1 MVALVRIALSRPY
14 TFVVLAL
21 LLLIIGPLAA
31 LRTPT
36 DIFPDIRIP
45 VIGVVWQYTG
55 LPPDQM
61 AGRITTPFERA
72 LTTTVNDIE
81 HIVSNSYNGFGIVKI
96 FFQPNVDIR
105 TANAQVTAISQTL
118 IKAMPPGATPPLI
131 LNYYASTVP
140 IIQVALS
147 GDGLTEQNLAD
158 IGINQL
164 RTPLITVPG
173 AAIPYPYGGKMRQIQ
188 IDLDPQA
195 LQSRGL
201 SGQDVANA
209 LAAQNLITP
218 AGTQKIGTFE
228 YNIQLNNSPLKMEEL
243 GDLPIKTVNG
253 AMVYVRDIATVR
265 DGNPPQ
271 TNIVHVNGNRSVL
284 MMVLKAGAIST
295 LDIIAGIKQKVI
307 DVKDQLPDALRIGF
321 IGDQSVFV
329 RSAISGVAY
338 EGIIAALLTS
348 VMILLFLGSWRST
361 LIIAVSIPLSV
372 FGAVMMLWAIGET
385 LNIMTLGGLALAVGI
400 LVDEATVTIE
410 NINWHLE
417 QGKGVET
424 AIMDGA
430 NQIVVPAFVSL
441 SCICIVFVP
450 MFFLTGVARFLFVP
464 LAEAVMFAMLW
475 SFILSRTLVPTM
487 AKYLLHQHHT
497 YAEDEA
503 PPPSRNPLVRFQRG
517 FEARFEAVRDFYRD
531 LLALAIHGR
540 GVFVTVF
547 LCFVAASFLLV
558 PFVGR
563 NFFPSVD
570 TGSILMHV
578 RTQIG
583 TRVEESAN
591 QFAEV
596 QKAIRWI
603 IPPGE
608 IDTLADNI
616 GMPISGIN
624 MTYNN
629 TGVIGPQD
637 GDIQIKLKEG
647 HRPTAGYVQAL
658 REQLPR
664 AFPGMTFAFLPA
676 DIVSQILNF
685 GAPAP
690 IDLQVRG
697 ADVNANFVYA
707 NKLLSRLRRIPGIAD
722 ARIQQSPSN
731 PTFNID
737 VDRTR
742 AQYVGLTERDVTNS
756 LVVNLAGSGQVA
768 PTYYLNPDNG
778 VSYSIVMQTPQYQID
793 SLSALEALPITAG
806 NAGTPPI
813 LGGIADI
820 TRSTSSA
827 VVSQYDIQPM
837 VQIYATPQGR
847 DLGAVAADVKAIIA
861 DTAKEVPKGSSV
873 VLLGQVQTMNDA
885 FSGLLFGL
893 LAAIVLIYLLI
904 VVNFQSWSDPFVIIT
919 ALPAALAG
927 IVWTLF
933 ATRTTLSVPALTGA
947 IMCMGVATA
956 NSVLVISFAK
966 ERYEELGDPVA
977 AAIEAG
983 FVRFRPVVM
992 TALAMI
998 IGMMPMALAL
1008 GDGGEQNAP
1017 LGRAVVGGLIFATV
1031 ATLIF
1036 VPVVFSMVH
1045 SKQGARA
1052 AAAPETINAHWR
1064 QSRRRTGDFKCPL
1077 NEALR
1082 SRAGSWASSG
1092 SSPASSRCWWW

>member
-1 MVALVRIALSRPY
+1 MIALVRIALSRPY

-61 AGRITTPFERA
+61 SGRITTPFERA

-81 HIVSNSYNGFGIVKI
+81 HIVANSYNGIGIVKI

-118 IKAMPPGATPPLI
+118 LKQMPPGATPPLI
-131 LNYYASTVP
+131 LNYSASTVP

-147 GDGLTEQNLAD
+147 GEGLTEQNLAD

-164 RTPLITVPG
+164 RTPLVTVPG
-173 AAIPYPYGGKMRQIQ
+173 AAIPYAFGGKQRQVQ
-188 IDLDPQA
+188 IDLNSTA
-195 LQSRGL
+195 LQARGL

-218 AGTQKIGTFE
+218 VGSQKIGGFE
-228 YNIQLNNSPLKMEEL
+228 YVIQLNNSPLKMEDL
-243 GDLPIKTVNG
+243 GNLPIKAVNG
-253 AMVYVRDIATVR
+253 AMVYIRDVASVR

-271 TNIVHVNGNRSVL
+271 TNIVHVDGNRSVL
-284 MMVLKAGAIST
+284 MMVLKAGSIST

-307 DVKDQLPDALRIGF
+307 DVKDQLPDALKIGF
-321 IGDQSVFV
+321 IGDQSLFV
-329 RSAISGVAY
+329 RGAITGVAN
-338 EGIIAALLTS
+338 EGVIAALLTS

-361 LIIAVSIPLSV
+361 VIIAVSIPLSV
-372 FGAVMMLWAIGET
+372 LGAIVMLSAVGET

-400 LVDEATVTIE
+400 LVDDATVTIE
-410 NINWHLE
+410 NINYHLE
-417 QGKGVET
+417 QGKAVEP

-430 NQIVVPAFVSL
+430 RQIVTPAFVSL
-441 SCICIVFVP
+441 LCICIVFVP
-450 MFFLTGVARFLFVP
+450 MFFLQGVARFLFVP
-464 LAEAVMFAMLW
+464 MAEAVMFAMMW

-487 AKYLLHQHHT
+487 AKYLLQPHLHH
-497 YAEDEA
+497 EGSIK
-503 PPPSRNPLVRFQRG
+503 PPSRNPLVIFQRG
-517 FEARFEAVRDFYRD
+517 FEARFERFRGLYRD
-531 LLALAIHGR
+531 LLTAALGHR
-540 GVFVTVF
+540 KVFVSCF
-547 LCFVAASFLLV
+547 LGFVAVSFLLV
-558 PFVGR
+558 PFLGR
-563 NFFPSVD
+563 NFFPTVD
-570 TGSILMHV
+570 AGNILMHV
-578 RTQIG
+578 RTQVG
-583 TRVEESAN
+583 TRVEETAN
-591 QFAEV
+591 QLADV
-596 QKAIRWI
+596 QKAIRKI
-603 IPPGE
+603 IPPCE
-608 IDTLADNI
+608 IDTLTDNI

-637 GDIQIKLKEG
+637 GDVQIKLKEG
-647 HRPTAGYVQAL
+647 HRPTAEYVQAL

-664 AFPGMTFAFLPA
+664 QFPGMNFSFLPA

-697 ADVNANFVYA
+697 ANLEANFAYA
-707 NKLLSRLRRIPGIAD
+707 NNLLSRIRRIPGIAD
-722 ARIQQSPSN
+722 ARIQQSPN
-731 PTFNID
+731 APTFNIV

-756 LVVNLAGSGQVA
+756 LVVNLAGSSQVA

-793 SLSALEALPITAG
+793 SLSALQTLPITATG
-806 NAGTPPI
+806 NPQSPI
-813 LGGIADI
+813 LGGIANI
-820 TRSTSSA
+820 SRATSSA
-827 VVSQYDIQPM
+827 VVTQYDIQSM
-837 VQIYATPQGR
+837 VQIFATPQGR
-847 DLGAVAADVKAIIA
+847 DLGAVSADVRAIMA
-861 DTAKEVPKGSSV
+861 DTAKEAPKGSSV
-873 VLLGQVQTMNDA
+873 VLLGQVQTMNSA

-893 LAAIVLIYLLI
+893 LAAVVLIYFLI
-904 VVNFQSWSDPFVIIT
+904 VVNFQSWSDPFVITT

-927 IVWTLF
+927 IVWMLF
-933 ATRTTLSVPALTGA
+933 TTQTTLSVPALTGA

-956 NSVLVISFAK
+956 NSVLVISFAR

-983 FVRFRPVVM
+983 FVRFRPVLM

-998 IGMMPMALAL
+998 IGMTPMALGL
-1008 GDGGEQNAP
+1008 GEGGEQNAP

-1031 ATLIF
+1031 ATLMF
-1036 VPVVFSMVH
+1036 VPVVFSMMH
-1045 SKQGARA
+1045 KRRQAKE
-1052 AAAPETINAHWR
+1052 AAPEISHAH
-1064 QSRRRTGDFKCPL
+1064 
-1077 NEALR
+1077 
-1082 SRAGSWASSG
+1082 
-1092 SSPASSRCWWW
+1092 

>member
-1 MVALVRIALSRPY
+1 MIALVRIALSRPY

-61 AGRITTPFERA
+61 SGRIVTPFERA

-81 HIVSNSYNGFGIVKI
+81 HIVSNSYNGFGIIKI

-173 AAIPYPYGGKMRQIQ
+173 AAIPYPYGGKQRQIQ

-218 AGTQKIGTFE
+218 VGTQKIGGFE
-228 YNIQLNNSPLKMEEL
+228 YNIQLNNSPLRMEEL
-243 GDLPIKTVNG
+243 GDLPIKVVNG
-253 AMVYVRDIATVR
+253 AMVYVRDIASVR

-271 TNIVHVNGNRSVL
+271 TNIVHVDGNRSVL
-284 MMVLKAGAIST
+284 MMVLKAGSIST
-295 LDIIAGIKQKVI
+295 LDIIAGIKRKVI
-307 DVKDQLPDALRIGF
+307 EVKDQLPDALKIGF

-329 RSAISGVAY
+329 RSAITGVAN
-338 EGIIAALLTS
+338 EGVIAALLTS

-372 FGAVMMLWAIGET
+372 FGAIMMLWAIGET

-417 QGKGVET
+417 QGKPVE
-424 AIMDGA
+424 ASIMDGA
-430 NQIVVPAFVSL
+430 NQIVIPAFVSL

-450 MFFLTGVARFLFVP
+450 MFFLTGIARFLFVP

-487 AKYLLHQHHT
+487 AKYLLHQHEHH
-497 YAEDEA
+497 EGG
-503 PPPSRNPLVRFQRG
+503 PPPTRNPLVRFQRG
-517 FEARFEAVRDFYRD
+517 FEAGFERVRSSYRD
-531 LLALAIHGR
+531 LLMLAMRGR
-540 GVFVTVF
+540 AVFVTCF
-547 LCFVAASFLLV
+547 LAFVGLSFLLV
-558 PFVGR
+558 PYIGS
-563 NFFPSVD
+563 NFFPAVD

-591 QFAEV
+591 QFADV
-596 QKAIRWI
+596 QKTIRRI
-603 IPPGE
+603 IPASE

-637 GDIQIKLKEG
+637 GDIQVKLREG
-647 HRPTAGYVQAL
+647 HRPTSEYVKAL

-697 ADVNANFVYA
+697 ADMNANFAYA
-707 NKLLSRLRRIPGIAD
+707 NKLLSRVRRIPGIAD

-731 PTFNID
+731 PSFNID

-793 SLSALEALPITAG
+793 SLGALETLPITAG
-806 NAGTPPI
+806 NTTVPPI
-813 LGGIADI
+813 LGGIASI
-820 TRSTSSA
+820 TRSVSSA
-827 VVSQYDIQPM
+827 VVTQYDIQPM

-847 DLGAVAADVKAIIA
+847 DLGAVAADIRTVIA

-873 VLLGQVQTMNDA
+873 VLLGQVQTMNSA
-885 FSGLLFGL
+885 FSGLLYGL

-927 IVWTLF
+927 IVWMLF
-933 ATRTTLSVPALTGA
+933 TTQTTLSVPALTGA

-983 FVRFRPVVM
+983 FVRFRPVLM

-998 IGMMPMALAL
+998 IGMTPMALAL
-1008 GDGGEQNAP
+1008 GEGGEQNAP
-1017 LGRAVVGGLIFATV
+1017 LGRAVIGGLFFATV

-1036 VPVVFSMVH
+1036 VPVVFGMVH
-1045 SKQGARA
+1045 KKHGAKI
-1052 AAAPETINAHWR
+1052 AAAPETSHA
-1064 QSRRRTGDFKCPL
+1064 
-1077 NEALR
+1077 
-1082 SRAGSWASSG
+1082 
-1092 SSPASSRCWWW
+1092 

>member
-1 MVALVRIALSRPY
+1 VTPGCDVLPLPNALGNARYMIALVRIALSRPY

-21 LLLIIGPLAA
+21 LLLLLGPLAA

-61 AGRITTPFERA
+61 SGRITTPFERV

-81 HIVSNSYNGFGIVKI
+81 HIVANSYNGFGIVKI

-118 IKAMPPGATPPLI
+118 LKQLPPGATPPLI
-131 LNYYASTVP
+131 LNYNASTVP

-147 GDGLTEQNLAD
+147 GEGLTEQNLAD

-173 AAIPYPYGGKMRQIQ
+173 AAIPYPYGGKQRQIQ
-188 IDLDPQA
+188 IDLNSAA
-195 LQSRGL
+195 LQARGL
-201 SGQDVANA
+201 SGQDVANT

-218 AGTQKIGTFE
+218 VGTQKIGEFE
-228 YNIQLNNSPLKMEEL
+228 YNIQLNNSPLKIQEL
-243 GDLPIKTVNG
+243 GDLPIKAVNG
-253 AMVYVRDIATVR
+253 AMVYIRDVATVR

-271 TNIVHVNGNRSVL
+271 TNIVHVDGNRSVL

-295 LDIIAGIKQKVI
+295 LDIISGIKQKVVE
-307 DVKDQLPDALRIGF
+307 VKSQLPDNLKINF
-321 IGDQSVFV
+321 VGDQSVFV
-329 RSAISGVAY
+329 RSAIGGVAN
-338 EGIIAALLTS
+338 EGVIAACLTS
-348 VMILLFLGSWRST
+348 LMILLFLGSWRST
-361 LIIAVSIPLSV
+361 VIIAVSIPLSIL
-372 FGAVMMLWAIGET
+372 GAIIMLSAVGET

-400 LVDEATVTIE
+400 LVDDATVTIE
-410 NINWHLE
+410 NINYHLE
-417 QGKGVET
+417 QGKPVT
-424 AIMDGA
+424 QAILDGA
-430 NQIVVPAFVSL
+430 QQIVTPAFVSL
-441 SCICIVFVP
+441 LCICIVFVP

-464 LAEAVMFAMLW
+464 MAEAVMFAMMW

-487 AKYLLHQHHT
+487 ANYLLKPHTHH
-497 YAEDEA
+497 EGDER
-503 PPPSRNPLVRFQRG
+503 PPTRNPLVLFQRG
-517 FEARFEAVRDFYRD
+517 FEARFERLRQGYRD
-531 LLALAIHGR
+531 VLSLALGHR
-540 GVFVTVF
+540 KVFVGCF
-547 LCFVAASFLLV
+547 LGFVAVSFLLV
-558 PFVGR
+558 PFLGR

-570 TGSILMHV
+570 AGNILLHV
-578 RTQIG
+578 RTQVG

-591 QFAEV
+591 QFADV
-596 QKAIRWI
+596 QKVIRKI

-608 IDTLADNI
+608 VETLTDNI

-637 GDIQIKLKEG
+637 GDIQIKLREG
-647 HRPTAGYVQAL
+647 HRPTAEYVKAM
-658 REQLPR
+658 REQLPK

-697 ADVNANFVYA
+697 ANLDANFAYA
-707 NKLLSRLRRIPGIAD
+707 SKLLSRIRRIPGIAD

-756 LVVNLAGSGQVA
+756 LVVNLAGSSQVA

-793 SLSALEALPITAG
+793 SLSALQALPLTATG
-806 NAGTPPI
+806 NPQSPI

-820 TRSTSSA
+820 KRTISSA
-827 VVSQYDIQPM
+827 VVSQYDIQSM
-837 VQIYATPQGR
+837 VQIFATPQGR
-847 DLGAVAADVKAIIA
+847 DLGAVAADVRALLTE
-861 DTAKEVPKGSSV
+861 TAKDVPKGSSV
-873 VLLGQVQTMNDA
+873 VLLGQVQTMNSA

-893 LAAIVLIYLLI
+893 LAAAVLIYLLI
-904 VVNFQSWSDPFVIIT
+904 VVNFQSWSDPFVIVT

-927 IVWTLF
+927 IVWMLF
-933 ATRTTLSVPALTGA
+933 TTQTTLSVPALTGA

-956 NSVLVISFAK
+956 NSVLVISFAR
-966 ERYEELGDPVA
+966 ERYEELGDPVMA
-977 AAIEAG
+977 ALEAG
-983 FVRFRPVVM
+983 FFRFRPVLM

-998 IGMMPMALAL
+998 IGMAPMALGL
-1008 GDGGEQNAP
+1008 GEGGEQNAL
-1017 LGRAVVGGLIFATV
+1017 LGRAVIGGLIFATI
-1031 ATLIF
+1031 ATLVF

-1045 SKQGARA
+1045 KKYDPKAVNLRTDGPADVQD
-1052 AAAPETINAHWR
+1052 AH
-1064 QSRRRTGDFKCPL
+1064 
-1077 NEALR
+1077 
-1082 SRAGSWASSG
+1082 
-1092 SSPASSRCWWW
+1092 

>member
-1 MVALVRIALSRPY
+1 MIALVRIALSRPY

-61 AGRITTPFERA
+61 AGRITTPFQRA

-81 HIVSNSYNGFGIVKI
+81 HIVANSYNGFGIVKI

-131 LNYYASTVP
+131 LNYSASTVP

-164 RTPLITVPG
+164 RTPLVTVPG
-173 AAIPYPYGGKMRQIQ
+173 AAIPYPFGGKMRQVQ
-188 IDLDPQA
+188 IDLDPSA
-195 LQSRGL
+195 LQARGL

-218 AGTQKIGTFE
+218 VGTQKIGEFE

-243 GDLPIKTVNG
+243 GDLPIKAVNG
-253 AMVYVRDIATVR
+253 AMVYVRDVASVR

-284 MMVLKAGAIST
+284 MMVLKAGYIST

-321 IGDQSVFV
+321 VGDQSVFV
-329 RSAISGVAY
+329 RSAISGVAF
-338 EGIIAALLTS
+338 EGITAALLTS

-361 LIIAVSIPLSV
+361 VIIAVSIPLSV
-372 FGAVMMLWAIGET
+372 LGAIVMLAAIGET

-400 LVDEATVTIE
+400 LVDDATVTIE

-417 QGKGVET
+417 HGKDVEP

-430 NQIVVPAFVSL
+430 RQIVTPAFVSL
-441 SCICIVFVP
+441 LCICIVFVP

-464 LAEAVMFAMLW
+464 MAEAVMFAMIW

-487 AKYLLHQHHT
+487 AKYLLKPHVDR
-497 YAEDEA
+497 EGG
-503 PPPSRNPLVRFQRG
+503 PPASRNPLVWFQRG
-517 FEARFEAVRDFYRD
+517 FEARFERVRAGYRG
-531 LLALAIHGR
+531 LLSLALAHR
-540 GVFVTVF
+540 AVFVAGF
-547 LCFVAASFLLV
+547 LGAIGLSFLLV
-558 PFVGR
+558 PYLGR
-563 NFFPSVD
+563 NFFPAVD
-570 TGSILMHV
+570 SGSILMHV
-578 RTQIG
+578 RTQVG

-596 QKAIRWI
+596 QKAIRKV

-608 IDTLADNI
+608 IETLTDNI

-629 TGVIGPQD
+629 TGVIGPAD
-637 GDIQIKLKEG
+637 GDIQIKLREG
-647 HRPTAGYVQAL
+647 HRPTDEYVKAL
-658 REQLPR
+658 REQLPA

-690 IDLQVRG
+690 IDLQIRG
-697 ADVNANFVYA
+697 ANLEANFAYA
-707 NKLLSRLRRIPGIAD
+707 NKLLARIRRIPGVAD
-722 ARIQQSPSN
+722 ARIQQSPSS

-756 LVVNLAGSGQVA
+756 LVVNLAGSAQVA

-778 VSYSIVMQTPQYQID
+778 VSYSIVMQTPQFKVD
-793 SLSALEALPITAG
+793 SLSALQTLPMTA
-806 NAGTPPI
+806 AATSTPPI

-820 TRSTSSA
+820 KRSTSSA

-837 VQIYATPQGR
+837 VQIFATTQGR
-847 DLGAVAADVKAIIA
+847 DLGGVAAEIRAAIA
-861 DTAKEVPKGSSV
+861 DTAQDVPKGSSV
-873 VLLGQVQTMNDA
+873 VLLGQVQTMNSA
-885 FSGLLFGL
+885 FAGLLFGL
-893 LAAIVLIYLLI
+893 LAAVVLIYLLI

-927 IVWTLF
+927 IVWMLF
-933 ATRTTLSVPALTGA
+933 STHTTLSVPALTGA

-956 NSVLVISFAK
+956 NSVLVISFAR
-966 ERYEELGDPVA
+966 ERYEVTGDPLA

-983 FVRFRPVVM
+983 FVRFRPVLM

-998 IGMMPMALAL
+998 IGMAPMAL
-1008 GDGGEQNAP
+1008 GFGEGGEQNAP
-1017 LGRAVVGGLIFATV
+1017 LGRAVVGGLVFATF
-1031 ATLIF
+1031 ATLMF

-1045 SKQGARA
+1045 KKQGAKA
-1052 AAAPETINAHWR
+1052 AAATELSHAH
-1064 QSRRRTGDFKCPL
+1064 
-1077 NEALR
+1077 
-1082 SRAGSWASSG
+1082 
-1092 SSPASSRCWWW
+1092 

>member
-1 MVALVRIALSRPY
+1 MIALVRIALSRPY

-72 LTTTVNDIE
+72 LTTTVNDFD
-81 HIVSNSYNGFGIVKI
+81 HIVANSYNCFGIVKI

-105 TANAQVTAISQTL
+105 IANAQVTAISQTL
-118 IKAMPPGATPPLI
+118 IKQMPPGATPPLI
-131 LNYYASTVP
+131 LNYSASTVP

-147 GDGLTEQNLAD
+147 GEGLPEQNLAD

-164 RTPLITVPG
+164 RTPLVTVPG
-173 AAIPYPYGGKMRQIQ
+173 AAIPYPFGGKQRQVH
-188 IDLDPQA
+188 IDLNSEA
-195 LQSRGL
+195 LQARGL
-201 SGQDVANA
+201 SGQDVANT

-218 AGTQKIGTFE
+218 IGTQKIGSFE
-228 YNIQLNNSPLKMEEL
+228 YTLQLNNSPIKMEDL
-243 GDLPIKTVNG
+243 GNLPIKAVNG
-253 AMVYVRDIATVR
+253 AMVYIRDVASVR

-271 TNIVHVNGNRSVL
+271 TNIVHVDGNRSVL

-307 DVKDQLPDALRIGF
+307 DVKDQLPDALKIAF
-321 IGDQSVFV
+321 IGDQSLFV
-329 RSAISGVAY
+329 RGAIGGVAN
-338 EGIIAALLTS
+338 EGVIAALLTS

-361 LIIAVSIPLSV
+361 LIIAVSIPLSIM
-372 FGAVMMLWAIGET
+372 GAIVMLAAIGET

-400 LVDEATVTIE
+400 LVDDATVTIE
-410 NINWHLE
+410 NINYHLE
-417 QGKGVET
+417 QGKPVEQS
-424 AIMDGA
+424 ILDGA
-430 NQIVVPAFVSL
+430 NQIVTPAFVSL
-441 SCICIVFVP
+441 LCICIVFVP

-464 LAEAVMFAMLW
+464 MAEAVMFAMVW

-487 AKYLLHQHHT
+487 ANYLLQAHVRH
-497 YAEDEA
+497 DEGA
-503 PPPSRNPLVRFQRG
+503 GPPRSRNPLVRFQRSFETG
-517 FEARFEAVRDFYRD
+517 FERIRQGYRG
-531 LLALAIHGR
+531 LLSMALGHR
-540 GVFVTVF
+540 PTFVIAF
-547 LCFVAASFLLV
+547 LGFVAVSFLLA
-558 PFVGR
+558 PFLGR

-570 TGSILMHV
+570 AGNILMHV
-578 RTQIG
+578 RTQVG
-583 TRVEESAN
+583 TRVEETASQLAD
-591 QFAEV
+591 V
-596 QKAIRWI
+596 QKAVRKI
-603 IPPGE
+603 IPPRE
-608 IDTLADNI
+608 IDTVADNI

-637 GDIQIKLKEG
+637 GDVQIKLKEG
-647 HRPTAGYVQAL
+647 HRPTAEHVQAL

-690 IDLQVRG
+690 IDLQIRG
-697 ADVNANFVYA
+697 ADLAANFAYA
-707 NKLLSRLRRIPGIAD
+707 NKLLSRVRRIPGVAD
-722 ARIQQSPSN
+722 ARIQQSPNN

-742 AQYVGLTERDVTNS
+742 AQYVGMTERDVTNA
-756 LVVNLAGSGQVA
+756 LVVNLAGSSQVA

-793 SLSALEALPITAG
+793 SLSALQTLPITAPG
-806 NAGTPPI
+806 ISQSPI
-813 LGGIADI
+813 LGGIADV
-820 TRSTSSA
+820 TRATSSA

-847 DLGAVAADVKAIIA
+847 DLGAVAADVRAIIA
-861 DTAKEVPKGSSV
+861 DTAKQVPKGSSV
-873 VLLGQVQTMNDA
+873 VLLGQVQTMNSA

-893 LAAIVLIYLLI
+893 LAAVVLIYLLI

-927 IVWTLF
+927 IVWMLF
-933 ATRTTLSVPALTGA
+933 STQTTLSVPALTGS

-956 NSVLVISFAK
+956 NSVLVISFAR
-966 ERYEELGDPVA
+966 ERYEELGDPA
-977 AAIEAG
+977 AAALEAG
-983 FVRFRPVVM
+983 FVRFRPVLM

-998 IGMMPMALAL
+998 IGMTPMALGL
-1008 GDGGEQNAP
+1008 GEGGEQNAP
-1017 LGRAVVGGLIFATV
+1017 LGRAVIGGLIFATA
-1031 ATLIF
+1031 ATLMF

-1045 SKQGARA
+1045 KKQGAKA
-1052 AAAPETINAHWR
+1052 AALSEKPHAH
-1064 QSRRRTGDFKCPL
+1064 
-1077 NEALR
+1077 
-1082 SRAGSWASSG
+1082 
-1092 SSPASSRCWWW
+1092 